1 MSMIMTKKYA
11 IKEIFYSIQGE
22 GYHVGKAAIFIRFT
36 GCNFWNGKEES
47 REKSICKFCDTD
59 FIKTDGQNGGK
70 YTDQALI
77 DKLKTLSE
85 ACKYVVLTGGEP
97 LLQVTYDLV
106 QTLKNNDYYVAIE
119 TNGSIVPHSNIDWI
133 CCSPKALDKLVVS
146 KAHELKVVYPSMST
160 YIDPSIYKEVVL
172 ADHYYIQPRDS
183 IFSQE
188 KLSNVKKCIDFCK
201 EKPLWKLS
209 LQTHKMVGID

>member
-1 MSMIMTKKYA
+1 MNKKTFA

-36 GCNFWNGKEES
+36 GCNFWNGREES
-47 REKSICKFCDTD
+47 RKNAICKFCDTD

-70 YTDQALI
+70 YTDQSLVNKI
-77 DKLKTLSE
+77 KTLSE
-85 ACKYVVLTGGEP
+85 SCKYVVLTGGEP
-97 LLQVTYDLV
+97 LLQVTYNLV

-133 CCSPKALDKLVVS
+133 CCSPKSLDELKLLE
-146 KAHELKVVYPSMST
+146 AHELKVVYPSMST
-160 YIDPSIYKEVVL
+160 NIKPSVYKKIIT

-183 IFSQE
+183 IFSKE
-188 KLSNVKKCIDFCK
+188 KIKNVKKSIDFCK
-201 EKPLWKLS
+201 DNPLWKLS